1 MLRRVGSLVG
11 LSVAL
16 LIALSCSESSK
27 DPNTCRAGS
36 EGCPCRSGSCD
47 AGLECRS
54 SLCVEGA
61 AHGGSATG
69 GSAGS
74 KNDGAGSGNAGA
86 STTGGVNGGNAGT
99 AGTTAGANMTGGTN
113 GGVAGAGT
121 GGSAGTCND
130 TSSDPKNCG
139 QCGRAC
145 QGDCKNGQCAPYPAG
160 CFDGDDGFAT
170 CAAYCTSIGESCVTK
185 GCGSGT
191 TQYGWAF
198 GDGGECEAGPGSAQE
213 TDPAACDAPI
223 GFTSGYWIL
232 RCCCSDTP

>member
-1 MLRRVGSLVG
+1 MLRSFGSLVG

-27 DPNTCRAGS
+27 DPNTCPTGS
-36 EGCPCRSGSCD
+36 EGCPCRSGNCD

-61 AHGGSATG
+61 AHGGSASG

-74 KNDGAGSGNAGA
+74 KNGGAGSGNAGA
-86 STTGGVNGGNAGT
+86 STTGGVNGNAGT
-99 AGTTAGANMTGGTN
+99 AGTTAGTNTTGGTN
-113 GGVAGAGT
+113 GGVGGAGT

-139 QCGRAC
+139 QCGHAC

-160 CFDGDDGFAT
+160 CFDGDDGFAS
-170 CAAYCTSIGESCVTK
+170 CAAYCTSVGESCVAK

-191 TQYGWAF
+191 TLYAWDSDG
-198 GDGGECEAGPGSAQE
+198 GGECEAGTGTAEE
-213 TDPAACDAPI
+213 THSAACDAPI
-223 GFTSGYWIL
+223 EFGPGYWIL
-232 RCCCSDTP
+232 RCCCTDTQ